1 MPATLPT
8 RAKAP
13 RDLGDSADIAGVR
26 AVGKETRTATPE
38 PQSIPR
44 SSAPSIEAPLGDAMA
59 PASPTEIHLARSMTQ
74 LGLAHM
80 QILQTTLL
88 DAYQHAVATMDAP
101 AVRELASQVV
111 HGLLQVEEARDQIG
125 PGEEL
130 APFRSQL
137 DTAWR
142 TAVSHLTVQMSP
154 QVLGGTPV
162 AESVVPP
169 PPAQVVHVGV
179 ELVAR
184 EASCVLELLEAAA
197 RIAAYVMPEGA
208 ETSQPAQPNDAL
220 LAVAELQR
228 FASRPID
235 ALFLVALLRRTGAW
249 LELAHARGSDGR
261 TAAEVLGATEIQ
273 ANETGGTVE
282 LGPEW
287 NAKTAADALSY
298 GFADWAVTDADGLR
312 VVEMLQAAPPP
323 GRAALIK
330 QLHRMGLLERLA
342 ANVGWLPFQ
351 QIAETLND
359 PDAEALIAP
368 YWRGKG
374 GTPSS
379 HQLLMQQ
386 VDRNLDEGGALNT
399 LQAGL
404 WYLLDAGLDQFSFG
418 AKPAIDRAHEA
429 RDAGL
434 ISEDGFWAE
443 ADKAMAKAALVAA
456 AAAATGGLAGS
467 WAEGAAFGLGAGEGG
482 AAILGGAFGGAV
494 GNVSA
499 HLSGDLY
506 DQLLNDKQGFD
517 GFASYAQDF
526 AAGGITGAIM
536 APIGLHAAKHLPAS
550 ARSLAQAYAARHP
563 HLISILESARAAG
576 VGSAFRIRTTVRE
589 WLEVLRTG
597 AGGPGTMGG
606 LAGPQ
611 LAFVTSSS
619 SSGHAASA
627 PDLAALPPD
636 VQLWVTAR
644 PIIDLDAPMA
654 RLDENAPW
662 LEVESVEVRG
672 SGRRNESLFDNY
684 GDEATYADD
693 ASDYRHQEDQASAP
707 ADNEGFARDP
717 SVRHVRTQSISPELA
732 NERGVS
738 ILSNS
743 RLGIGRPPR
752 HHLLPQEHIG
762 FFQERGFPGR
772 NIDDFCIEVTQ
783 LEHDLL
789 HGGNQSLARRYWKD
803 GEWNTALME
812 QLRSDES
819 RLQARRGPAARLS
832 RSMILDTVEQMR
844 KDFNISDR
852 SMVRYDATDTATA
865 EVTYE

>member
-1 MPATLPT
+1 MPSTFTT
-8 RAKAP
+8 RAQAP

-59 PASPTEIHLARSMTQ
+59 PASPAEIHLARSMTQ
-74 LGLAHM
+74 LGLAHL

-88 DAYQHAVATMDAP
+88 DAYQHAVTTMDAP
-101 AVRELASQVV
+101 AARELASQVV
-111 HGLLQVEEARDQIG
+111 HGLLQVEEARNQIG

-154 QVLGGTPV
+154 QVLGGTAV

-169 PPAQVVHVGV
+169 PPAHVVYVGV
-179 ELVAR
+179 ELVAS
-184 EASCVLELLEAAA
+184 EASRVLELLEAAA

-261 TAAEVLGATEIQ
+261 TAAEVLGATETQ
-273 ANETGGTVE
+273 ANETGATVE

-298 GFADWAVTDADGLR
+298 GFVDWAVTDADGLR

-323 GRAALIK
+323 GRGALIK

-359 PDAEALIAP
+359 PEAEALLAP
-368 YWRGKG
+368 HWEGKG

-443 ADKAMAKAALVAA
+443 ADKAMAKAALIAV

-494 GNVSA
+494 GNVGA
-499 HLSGDLY
+499 RLSGDLY

-526 AAGGITGAIM
+526 AAGGITGAVM

-550 ARSLAQAYAARHP
+550 ARILAQTYAARHP

-597 AGGPGTMGG
+597 TGGPGTIGG

-611 LAFVTSSS
+611 LAFATSSS
-619 SSGHAASA
+619 SSGNAASA

-636 VQLWVTAR
+636 VELWVTAR
-644 PIIDLDAPMA
+644 PLVDLDAPMA
-654 RLDENAPW
+654 RLDENVPW
-662 LEVESVEVRG
+662 LEVDSIEVRG
-672 SGRRNESLFDNY
+672 GGRRNESLFDDY
-684 GDEATYADD
+684 GDEASYSDDAADYHHEEVPSRISADD
-693 ASDYRHQEDQASAP
+693 D
-707 ADNEGFARDP
+707 GFSRDP
-717 SVRHVRTQSISPELA
+717 EVRHVAPRPVGPDLADEHGISVLSDVRT
-732 NERGVS
+732 
-738 ILSNS
+738 
-743 RLGIGRPPR
+743 GITRNPR
-752 HHLLPQEHIG
+752 HHLLPQEEIA
-762 FFQERGFPGR
+762 FFQRNGFPGR
-772 NIDDFCIEVTQ
+772 DIDKYCVEVSQ
-783 LEHDLL
+783 AEHDIL
-789 HGGNQSLARRYWKD
+789 HGGNQALARKHWPER
-803 GEWNTALME
+803 EWSTALMKD
-812 QLRSDES
+812 LRAQEATAKELGGAD
-819 RLQARRGPAARLS
+819 AHLS
-832 RSMILDTVEQMR
+832 REDVLATVEKLKNR
-844 KDFNISDR
+844 FRISEK
-852 SMVRYDATDTATA
+852 
-865 EVTYE
+865 EVVPYRGADE

>member
-1 MPATLPT
+1 MPSTLPT

-13 RDLGDSADIAGVR
+13 RDLGDSVDIAGVR

-59 PASPTEIHLARSMTQ
+59 PASPAEIHLARSMTQ
-74 LGLAHM
+74 LGLAHL

-88 DAYQHAVATMDAP
+88 DAYQHAVATMDA
-101 AVRELASQVV
+101 AAARELASQVV

-130 APFRSQL
+130 VPLRSQL

-142 TAVSHLTVQMSP
+142 STVSHLTVQMSP
-154 QVLGGTPV
+154 QVLGGTAV

-169 PPAQVVHVGV
+169 PLAHVVYVGV
-179 ELVAR
+179 ELVAS
-184 EASCVLELLEAAA
+184 EASRVLELLEAAA
-197 RIAAYVMPEGA
+197 RIAAYVIPEGA

-261 TAAEVLGATEIQ
+261 TAAEVLGATETQ
-273 ANETGGTVE
+273 ANETGATVE

-298 GFADWAVTDADGLR
+298 GFVDWAVTDADGLR

-323 GRAALIK
+323 GRGALIK

-359 PDAEALIAP
+359 PEAEALLAP
-368 YWRGKG
+368 HWEGKG

-429 RDAGL
+429 CDAGL

-467 WAEGAAFGLGAGEGG
+467 WTEGAAFGLGAGEGG

-494 GNVSA
+494 GNVGA

-506 DQLLNDKQGFD
+506 DQLLNDKHGFD

-526 AAGGITGAIM
+526 AAGGITGAVM
-536 APIGLHAAKHLPAS
+536 APISLHAAKHLPAS
-550 ARSLAQAYAARHP
+550 ARTLAQTYAARHP

-597 AGGPGTMGG
+597 AGGPGAMGG

-611 LAFVTSSS
+611 LAFSTVYPL
-619 SSGHAASA
+619 
-627 PDLAALPPD
+627 PDIQALPPD
-636 VQLWVTAR
+636 ARICVTAR
-644 PIIDLDAPMA
+644 PTVDLDAPMA
-654 RLDENAPW
+654 RLGDDDAPW
-662 LEVESVEVRG
+662 LEVEAVEAADEG
-672 SGRRNESLFDNY
+672 SDWRDALGRDDPSIEGMHEFEPL
-684 GDEATYADD
+684 GDEPHQQRLPVAKDVDPSESPDSRSSGFWDD
-693 ASDYRHQEDQASAP
+693 DQARGNNPWYS
-707 ADNEGFARDP
+707 DNEAVNSVTEYREVEFRDGYPVLDDYTEQTVFLSKMAGDDTDFA
-717 SVRHVRTQSISPELA
+717 LA
-732 NERGVS
+732 DRE
-738 ILSNS
+738 
-743 RLGIGRPPR
+743 
-752 HHLLPQEHIG
+752 
-762 FFQERGFPGR
+762 
-772 NIDDFCIEVTQ
+772 
-783 LEHDLL
+783 
-789 HGGNQSLARRYWKD
+789 LARRYAQFKAD
-803 GEWNTALME
+803 GTPNQSWARVYRRRRRLTWHHH
-812 QLRSDES
+812 QDGK
-819 RLQARRGPAARLS
+819 RLQLVPSGVHSNVPHSGGASASKNP
-832 RSMILDTVEQMR
+832 
-844 KDFNISDR
+844 K
-852 SMVRYDATDTATA
+852 
-865 EVTYE
+865 EV

>member
-1 MPATLPT
+1 MPSTFTT
-8 RAKAP
+8 RAQAP

-59 PASPTEIHLARSMTQ
+59 PASPAEIHLARSMTQ
-74 LGLAHM
+74 LGLAHL

-101 AVRELASQVV
+101 AARELASQVV

-142 TAVSHLTVQMSP
+142 SAVSHLTVQMSP
-154 QVLGGTPV
+154 QVLGGTAV
-162 AESVVPP
+162 AESIVPP
-169 PPAQVVHVGV
+169 PPAHVVHVGV
-179 ELVAR
+179 ELVAS
-184 EASCVLELLEAAA
+184 EASRVLELLEAAA

-249 LELAHARGSDGR
+249 LELAHARGSDDR
-261 TAAEVLGATEIQ
+261 TAAEVLGTIENQ
-273 ANETGGTVE
+273 AHETGATVE

-287 NAKTAADALSY
+287 NIQIAADALSY

-494 GNVSA
+494 GNVGA

-506 DQLLNDKQGFD
+506 DQLMGDKHGFD

-526 AAGGITGAIM
+526 AAGGITGAVM

-550 ARSLAQAYAARHP
+550 ARTLAQTYAARHP

-597 AGGPGTMGG
+597 AGGPGAMGG
-606 LAGPQ
+606 LDGPQ
-611 LAFVTSSS
+611 LAFATSGSS
-619 SSGHAASA
+619 PGPAAGA
-627 PDLAALPPD
+627 PDLAALPAD
-636 VQLWVTAR
+636 VELWVTAT
-644 PIIDLDAPMA
+644 PLVDLDAPMA
-654 RLDENAPW
+654 RLDENTPW
-662 LEVESVEVRG
+662 LEVDSIEVRG
-672 SGRRNESLFDNY
+672 GGRRNESLFDDY
-684 GDEATYADD
+684 GDEASYADD
-693 ASDYRHQEDQASAP
+693 AADYHHGEVAGSVSA
-707 ADNEGFARDP
+707 DDDGFARNP
-717 SVRHVRTQSISPELA
+717 AVRHVRTQSISPELA
-732 NERGVS
+732 DEGGVG
-738 ILSNS
+738 ILSSS
-743 RLGIGRPPR
+743 RLGIARPPR
-752 HHLLPQEHIG
+752 HHLLPQEHIK
-762 FFQERGFPGR
+762 FFQENGFPGR
-772 NIDDFCIEVTQ
+772 SIDDFCIEVPTAQ
-783 LEHDLL
+783 HEIL
-789 HGGNQSLARRYWKD
+789 HGGNQYLARRHWQR
-803 GEWNTALME
+803 GEWNTALMLDLRH
-812 QLRSDES
+812 QLELAQS
-819 RLQARRGPAARLS
+819 QHGPIARLS
-832 RSMILDTVEQMR
+832 RADVLETMEELRRVFGIDDHPIVKYR
-844 KDFNISDR
+844 NGK
-852 SMVRYDATDTATA
+852 
-865 EVTYE
+865 

>member
-1 MPATLPT
+1 MPSTFST

-13 RDLGDSADIAGVR
+13 RDIGDSADVASVR

-38 PQSIPR
+38 PQSIPQ
-44 SSAPSIEAPLGDAMA
+44 SYEPSIEAPLGDAMA
-59 PASPTEIHLARSMTQ
+59 PASPAEIHLARSMTQ
-74 LGLAHM
+74 LGLAHL

-88 DAYQHAVATMDAP
+88 DAYQHAVTTMDAP
-101 AVRELASQVV
+101 AARELASQVV

-130 APFRSQL
+130 APFRNQL

-142 TAVSHLTVQMSP
+142 TAVLHLTVQMSP
-154 QVLGGTPV
+154 QVLGGTAV
-162 AESVVPP
+162 AESVVLP
-169 PPAQVVHVGV
+169 PPAHVVHVGV
-179 ELVAR
+179 ELVAS
-184 EASCVLELLEAAA
+184 EASRVLELLEAAA
-197 RIAAYVMPEGA
+197 RIAAYVMPEGD

-235 ALFLVALLRRTGAW
+235 ALFLVALLRRTRAW

-261 TAAEVLGATEIQ
+261 SAAQVLGTIETQ
-273 ANETGGTVE
+273 ANETGATLE

-287 NAKTAADALSY
+287 NTQTAADVLSY
-298 GFADWAVTDADGLR
+298 GFADWAVTDADALR

-323 GRAALIK
+323 GRAALVK
-330 QLHRMGLLERLA
+330 QLHRMGRLERLA
-342 ANVGWLPFQ
+342 NNVGWLPFQ

-359 PDAEALIAP
+359 PEAEALIAP
-368 YWRGKG
+368 YWEGKG

-386 VDRNLDEGGALNT
+386 VDRNLEEGGSLDT

-404 WYLLDAGLDQFSFG
+404 WFLLDAGLDQFSFG

-443 ADKAMAKAALVAA
+443 ADKAMAKAVLVAA
-456 AAAATGGLAGS
+456 TAAATGGLAGS

-494 GNVSA
+494 GNVGA

-526 AAGGITGAIM
+526 AAGGITGAVM

-550 ARSLAQAYAARHP
+550 ARTLAQTYAARHP

-597 AGGPGTMGG
+597 AGGPGAMGG

-611 LAFVTSSS
+611 LAFST
-619 SSGHAASA
+619 ASLS
-627 PDLAALPPD
+627 PDIQALPPD
-636 VQLWVTAR
+636 ARICVTAR
-644 PIIDLDAPMA
+644 PTVDLDAPMA
-654 RLDENAPW
+654 RLGDDDAPW
-662 LEVESVEVRG
+662 LEVEAVEAAGEGSDWRDALGRDDPSIEGMHEFEPLGAEPHQQRLPVAKDIDPSESPDSRSSGFWDDDQARGNNPWYSDNEAVNSVTDYREVEFRDGYPVLDDYVQQTVYLKNMTGDKTDFARADRELARRYGKLKSDG
-672 SGRRNESLFDNY
+672 SPNKEW
-684 GDEATYADD
+684 
-693 ASDYRHQEDQASAP
+693 ASDYRQENDLTWHHHQ
-707 ADNEGFARDP
+707 
-717 SVRHVRTQSISPELA
+717 
-732 NERGVS
+732 
-738 ILSNS
+738 
-743 RLGIGRPPR
+743 
-752 HHLLPQEHIG
+752 
-762 FFQERGFPGR
+762 
-772 NIDDFCIEVTQ
+772 
-783 LEHDLL
+783 
-789 HGGNQSLARRYWKD
+789 D
-803 GEWNTALME
+803 GK
-812 QLRSDES
+812 
-819 RLQARRGPAARLS
+819 RLQLVPLDLHANTPHAGGASIVKAKGSNGRL
-832 RSMILDTVEQMR
+832 
-844 KDFNISDR
+844 
-852 SMVRYDATDTATA
+852 
-865 EVTYE
+865 